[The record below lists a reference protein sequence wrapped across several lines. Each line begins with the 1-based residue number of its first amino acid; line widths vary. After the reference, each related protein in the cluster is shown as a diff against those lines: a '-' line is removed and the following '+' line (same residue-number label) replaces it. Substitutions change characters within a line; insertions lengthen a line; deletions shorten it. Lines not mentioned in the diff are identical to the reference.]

1 MTNSYDNF
9 RMQASG
15 VRFFTPCDALR
26 EYVRYYYVLT
36 ADGPC
41 RQLTFPIG
49 CPQIIFHRKSPLF
62 IPELGTRQSR
72 FTISGQVNFPA
83 HVENT
88 DDLEMIVALFY
99 PHTIGIFTDTPPSE
113 FYNMEISW
121 DDIGNRHLNDLAVR
135 ISDSPDASTAVGLLE
150 QWLIAKIRKPQ
161 NLGRIGYAVRQL
173 LHNPSVSV
181 GNLAGDVSLSRKQFE
196 RLFREYVG
204 MNPKEY
210 ARIARFQQTLRM
222 MQLGSRDYVGIACAA
237 GYADQSHFI
246 REFRQFSGLTPR
258 RLIEQQT
265 PYSDLYTSPLSFP

>member
-9 RMQASG
+9 RIQPSG
-15 VRFFTPCDALR
+15 ARFFTPCDALK

-62 IPELGTRQSR
+62 IPELDTRQSR
-72 FTISGQVNFPA
+72 FTISGQVTFPA

-121 DDIGNRHLNDLAVR
+121 DDIGNRYLNDLAVR

-258 RLIEQQT
+258 RIIEQQT

>member
-1 MTNSYDNF
+1 
-9 RMQASG
+9 
-15 VRFFTPCDALR
+15 
-26 EYVRYYYVLT
+26 
-36 ADGPC
+36 
-41 RQLTFPIG
+41 
-49 CPQIIFHRKSPLF
+49 
-62 IPELGTRQSR
+62 
-72 FTISGQVNFPA
+72 
-83 HVENT
+83 
-88 DDLEMIVALFY
+88 MIVALFY

-121 DDIGNRHLNDLAVR
+121 NDIGNRHLNDLAVR